1 MSKLQENFSFRI
13 YFIPIQRPTLF
24 RLPCRVRGTPVAR
37 EILRLAFVTPNA
49 RFQENVNPG
58 PSFMC

>member
-1 MSKLQENFSFRI
+1 MWKLQENFSFRI

-37 EILRLAFVTPNA
+37 EIFRLALVTPNA

-58 PSFMC
+58 PSFMS